1 MRTEPAAPFVAF
13 DPGLLRL
20 DTQTDAI
27 VRSVSRGEQER
38 GERGKEGQTPYAP
51 ALEIAGGYQGVQTG
65 RHGWF
70 ASAARPLGDRFAIVV
85 EFADASYRSA
95 GGVSRK
101 TGPWFAEDSHRY
113 TYLGGVRY
121 AFSDARVTPFV
132 QALAGAS
139 TTSIRQELLYP
150 GERDRRF
157 TSTWHSGVHQVG
169 AGVDIS
175 ITKRIAARV
184 TASALTVHRHG
195 PYTRFKLT
203 AGVVIGIGHR

>member
-1 MRTEPAAPFVAF
+1 MMGTMRITAALVVGVVAVFGFSVEAVAGDDTDIPSRLTLRGQPLDRLVRTEPAAPFVAF
-13 DPGLLRL
+13 DPGLLSL
-20 DTQTDAI
+20 DTQGDVI
-27 VRSVSRGEQER
+27 SRSVSGGEQGER
-38 GERGKEGQTPYAP
+38 ERGKEGQTPYTP

-132 QALAGAS
+132 QALS
-139 TTSIRQELLYP
+139 SDMRN
-150 GERDRRF
+150 
-157 TSTWHSGVHQVG
+157 
-169 AGVDIS
+169 
-175 ITKRIAARV
+175 
-184 TASALTVHRHG
+184 
-195 PYTRFKLT
+195 
-203 AGVVIGIGHR
+203 